1 MPAELILAS
10 ASPRRSQLL
19 TAAGYT
25 YTVQVADVAE
35 AHDPHLSCQQLTE
48 ANALLKARTIST
60 TADPS
65 AWVIGADTLVYL
77 GSTPLGKPQHMEEAR
92 TMLRALS
99 GHTHHVCTGVALVS
113 QRGALQQTF
122 SVITHVTLHTLTED
136 IITTYHAAVPVLDKA
151 GGYAIQD
158 HGHLII
164 SHTHGSLSNVI
175 GLPIEEL
182 SQRLQALGFSPRA
195 HA

>member
-1 MPAELILAS
+1 
-10 ASPRRSQLL
+10 
-19 TAAGYT
+19 
-25 YTVQVADVAE
+25 
-35 AHDPHLSCQQLTE
+35 
-48 ANALLKARTIST
+48 
-60 TADPS
+60 
-65 AWVIGADTLVYL
+65 
-77 GSTPLGKPQHMEEAR
+77 
-92 TMLRALS
+92 MLRTLN
-99 GHTHHVCTGVALVS
+99 GQWHTVYTSLTIAYQGNLHTKVESTEVLLHQLEEHQL
-113 QRGALQQTF
+113 QRYHQTF
-122 SVITHVTLHTLTED
+122 Q
-136 IITTYHAAVPVLDKA
+136 HADKA